1 MRLKYGK
8 LYEKYKILHELPMSL
23 RTELS
28 LFINQDLIQKVK
40 FFQLTDPSFILA
52 ISLLLKPRLSM
63 AGDFVI
69 YRGEI
74 ATIMYF
80 IKKGFVEIIASD
92 ERTIVAYLGEGS
104 YFGEIGVLLTG
115 KRTVSVKS
123 KTPCIFFI
131 IEKDEFVQTLEKYP
145 ALAKYLKA
153 VGRQRF

>member
-1 MRLKYGK
+1 
-8 LYEKYKILHELPMSL
+8 
-23 RTELS
+23 
-28 LFINQDLIQKVK
+28 
-40 FFQLTDPSFILA
+40 
-52 ISLLLKPRLSM
+52 M